1 VCTRTTGHAE
11 VVVVPYDPEA
21 ISYGELL
28 EMFFRVTDPTT
39 LARQGNDVGT
49 QYRSAIF
56 YQDEV
61 QRDVAV
67 EVIRELDQDGP
78 WDGSIVTT
86 VEPLGSFYPAEDYH
100 DEYFRRN
107 GEQPYC
113 RVVVEPKVT
122 KFRQRF
128 AHRMKSGSA

>member
-1 VCTRTTGHAE
+1 MH
-11 VVVVPYDPEA
+11 
-21 ISYGELL
+21 
-28 EMFFRVTDPTT
+28 DPTT
-39 LARQGNDVGT
+39 LDRQGNDVGT

-61 QRDVAV
+61 QRDIAV
-67 EVIRELDQDGP
+67 EVIRELDQGDP

-86 VEPLGSFYPAEDYH
+86 VEPLGPFYPAEDYH
-100 DEYFRRN
+100 DEYFCRN

-113 RVVVEPKVT
+113 RVVVAPKVA